1 VKSRVARF
9 FLVQHTKKRK
19 NTPKKEIYIPKKEKI
34 PKREKKSPKNHKT
47 YQLLPLQDYPKV
59 YPNTDFGLKICH
71 LATLVKRPTSK
82 NHSC

>member
-9 FLVQHTKKRK
+9 FLVHTIYQKEK
-19 NTPKKEIYIPKKEKI
+19 NTPK
-34 PKREKKSPKNHKT
+34 REKNTPKNHKT